1 MVCICSIS
9 HFIVFNWISF
19 CMFYMDLK
27 MMDPYAFFGLFY
39 MFAYAVHGF
48 EKPCVIIASEP
59 LLRTYV
65 FTLTT

>member
-1 MVCICSIS
+1 
-9 HFIVFNWISF
+9 
-19 CMFYMDLK
+19 MFYMDLK

-65 FTLTT
+65 FTPVSYTHLTLPTKLSV